1 MPQNNQRGNQVMDS
15 SSSSDNDTN
24 VTQQNRSAVSLGIE
38 VGAEVLQGQL
48 GGVVEGE
55 VLPKT
60 IHR

>member
-1 MPQNNQRGNQVMDS
+1 MDS